1 MKNNMNTK
9 KSLLAIAA
17 ATMLLSACSKDKD
30 PETTTP
36 VDFNALKTEVLTNF
50 TNNIAVACYKDLS
63 DASDKL
69 YSSLEALNTSATDA
83 NLLAARNSWKSMRT
97 VWEQCEGFLF
107 GPVEDNNY
115 DPNMDTWPTDYV
127 QMDSLLNSSASLEVS
142 DIEQVTLSLRGYHP
156 IEYIIFGDHGAR
168 KASEITD
175 RQKKYMISLA
185 TDLKNTCHALHTSW
199 TQAPEN
205 FAQQVLTAGTGSNK
219 YAKKQEVFIAIV
231 DGMTGICEEVGEGKM
246 KEPFDAQDPTI
257 VESPYSG
264 NSLADFKN
272 NIIGLQNVYLG
283 KYTTDGKGLNDL
295 VAEKNKSLDNK
306 IQAAMTAAINSFD
319 NVTVPYEQAIV
330 SQRVQVQAVMTALGT
345 LKEAL
350 DGELKP
356 FVIQY
361 ITD

>member
-1 MKNNMNTK
+1 MNTK

-17 ATMLLSACSKDKD
+17 ATMLLSACSKDTD
-30 PETTTP
+30 PVDTTTT
-36 VDFNALKTEVLTNF
+36 DFNTLKSEVLTNF
-50 TNNIAVACYKDLS
+50 TNNIAVAGYKDLS

-69 YSSLEALNTSATDA
+69 YSSLEALNASATDA
-83 NLLAARNSWKSMRT
+83 NLIAARNSWKSMRT
-97 VWEQCEGFLF
+97 TWEQCEGFLF
-107 GPVEDNNY
+107 GPVEDNDY

-127 QMDSLLNSSASLEVS
+127 QMDSLLTSSNPLEVS
-142 DIEQVTLSLRGYHP
+142 DISSVTLSLRGYHP
-156 IEYIIFGDHGAR
+156 IEYIIFGNHGDR
-168 KASEITD
+168 KAADITD
-175 RQKKYMISLA
+175 RQKKYMINLA

-205 FAQQVLTAGTGSNK
+205 FANEVIKAGNGSTK
-219 YAKKQEVFIAIV
+219 YAKKQEVYIALV

-246 KEPFDAQDPTI
+246 KEPFDAKDPAI

-264 NSLADFKN
+264 NSLIDFKN

-283 KYTTDGKGLNDL
+283 KYTQDGKGLNDL
-295 VAEKNKSLDNK
+295 VALKNKSLDNK
-306 IQAAMTAAINSFD
+306 IQAEMIAAINSFD
-319 NVTVPYEQAIV
+319 NVNGYYEDAIIN
-330 SQRVQVQAVMTALGT
+330 QRVQVQAIMTALGT
-345 LKEAL
+345 LKETL